1 MARKLVDCPHC
12 GGKKNCT
19 KSGGRGCKACMQAAG
34 MGRGAWSAVRCS
46 YCGGRGKIW
55 EEPEEEK
62 AAEAEPTAKE
72 VSDEEV
78 AEKPEQ

>member
-34 MGRGAWSAVRCS
+34 MGRGSWAAVRCS
-46 YCGGRGKIW
+46 YCGGRGKVWIDTD
-55 EEPEEEK
+55 EEK
-62 AAEAEPTAKE
+62 AAETQAPEDATAGQ
-72 VSDEEV
+72 DG